1 MSISDK
7 KQNLDQ
13 ATFRPD
19 YGSDNNGIQYSCG
32 HINPL
37 QRALVNNGVAKL
49 NSIKESLQKAIT
61 DIDDFSSEI
70 LEFAKVRCED
80 VRSVNSELRE
90 ALDNYECNCEIDYD
104 NCPYCESKNDTI
116 DDLESDK
123 YKLQTQLKEVLEIVD
138 NQVLKIEELEN
149 ALLESNVKIQE
160 LLHSFNNL
168 ETL

>member
-19 YGSDNNGIQYSCG
+19 YGADNNGIQYSCG

-37 QRALVNNGVAKL
+37 QRALVNNGVARL
-49 NSIKESLQKAIT
+49 NLIKESLQTALT
-61 DIDDFSSEI
+61 DIDTFSSEI

-80 VRSVNSELRE
+80 VRSVNSELRD
-90 ALDNYECNCEIDYD
+90 ALDNYECDCEIDWD
-104 NCPYCESKNDTI
+104 NCPNCEYTRDERDILESQKY
-116 DDLESDK
+116 DLEQEMVAIKDTSEN
-123 YKLQTQLKEVLEIVD
+123 LK
-138 NQVLKIEELEN
+138 N
-149 ALLESNVKIQE
+149 ALFQANVKIQE
-160 LLHSFNNL
+160 LFHTFKDL

>member
-7 KQNLDQ
+7 KQDINNS
-13 ATFRPD
+13 TFSPE
-19 YGSDNNGIQYSCG
+19 YGADNNGIQYSCG

-37 QRALVNNGVAKL
+37 QKALANNGVAKL

-80 VRSVNSELRE
+80 VRSINIELRD

-123 YKLQTQLKEVLEIVD
+123 YDLEQEIVAIKD
-138 NQVLKIEELEN
+138 KKEELEN
-149 ALLESNVKIQE
+149 ALFESNVKIQE
-160 LLHSFNNL
+160 LFHSFNNL

>member
-49 NSIKESLQKAIT
+49 NSIKETLQKALT
-61 DIDDFSSEI
+61 DIDTFSSEI

-80 VRSVNSELRE
+80 ARSVNIELRD

-104 NCPYCESKNDTI
+104 NCPYCETKNETI
-116 DDLESDK
+116 DDLEIDK
-123 YKLQTQLKEVLEIVD
+123 FSFQNQLEKVLGIVD
-138 NQVLKIEELEN
+138 DQVLKIQELESE
-149 ALLESNVKIQE
+149 LFKSNVKIQE
-160 LLHSFNNL
+160 LFHSFNNL

>member
-19 YGSDNNGIQYSCG
+19 HGCDNNGIQYSCG

-49 NSIKESLQKAIT
+49 NSIKESLQKAIA
-61 DIDDFSSEI
+61 DIDTFSSEI

-80 VRSVNSELRE
+80 VRSVNHELRD
-90 ALDNYECNCEIDYD
+90 ALDNYECNCEIDYN
-104 NCPYCESKNDTI
+104 NCPYCETKNDTI

-123 YKLQTQLKEVLEIVD
+123 YDLEQVIVAIND
-138 NQVLKIEELEN
+138 ENTRLESE
-149 ALLESNVKIQE
+149 LLESNVKIQE
-160 LLHSFNNL
+160 LLHSFDNL